1 MRLRFTLAVM
11 LVTLVAL
18 ATLLIPLAGYLRD
31 VETDRI
37 LTTLQRDAFVLAGRS
52 EEALETSEPE
62 VTTIT
67 ELAREYRDETG
78 ARVVIVDGAGTAIVT
93 SDDDP
98 GRVGDPYASRPEI
111 SEALGGDIATG
122 VRHSTTLGIDLLYV
136 AVPVLSGERVLGAV
150 RLTYPAQ
157 VVTDAVNGKLA
168 SLGIAGLTTVAAA
181 GVVGAILASGVT
193 RRLRRLTELSEGF
206 AEGRLDDRAD
216 PSSGAPELRSLARSF
231 NTMAARL
238 GESLDE
244 QRRFASDA
252 AHQLRTPITALR
264 LRLDRARDLIGD
276 GDAEG
281 ASDRIA
287 SALDEADRLDGM
299 VEGLLALARSE
310 GGMLRLEPTDL
321 ADVARDAIER
331 WEPLASE
338 SGVAL
343 AAHVTPGLRPALTA
357 RAALDQ
363 ILDNLIDNAL
373 SAGPGGSID
382 LEVRGGPEPSIHVLD
397 RGPGLS
403 TDRLARAGERSW
415 TTKPD
420 GTGLGLPIALRLA
433 RAAGARLAL
442 ANREAGGFDAAVI
455 VERFAPH
462 RPGDRIGR
470 HHDGPHARE
479 EGAP

>member
-1 MRLRFTLAVM
+1 MRLRFTVAVM

-18 ATLLIPLAGYLRD
+18 ATLLIPLAGYLSD

-37 LTTLQRDAFVLAGRS
+37 TTTLQRDAFVLAGRS
-52 EEALETSEPE
+52 EEALEESELE
-62 VTTIT
+62 VATIT
-67 ELAREYRDETG
+67 GLAREYSERTG
-78 ARVVIVDGAGTAIVT
+78 ARVVIVDAAGTAIVT

-111 SEALGGDIATG
+111 AEALAGDIATG

-136 AVPVLSGERVLGAV
+136 AVPVLSGGNVLGAV

-168 SLGIAGLTTVAAA
+168 ALAVAGLTTVLAA

-206 AEGRLDDRAD
+206 AEGRLDARAD
-216 PSSGAPELRSLARSF
+216 PDSGAPELRSLARSF
-231 NTMAARL
+231 NGMATRL

-264 LRLDRARDLIGD
+264 LRLDRARDLI
-276 GDAEG
+276 AEG
-281 ASDRIA
+281 DSEGAATRIA
-287 SALDEADRLDGM
+287 SALEEADRLDGM

-310 GGMLRLEPTDL
+310 GGLLRLEPTDL
-321 ADVARDAIER
+321 GEVARGAAER

-338 SGVAL
+338 SGADLTVHVA
-343 AAHVTPGLRPALTA
+343 PGVRPALTA

-373 SAGPGGSID
+373 SADPGGALDI
-382 LEVRGGPEPSIHVLD
+382 EVHAGPEPSVHVLD
-397 RGPGLS
+397 HGPGLPD
-403 TDRLARAGERSW
+403 DRLATATERSW

-420 GTGLGLPIALRLA
+420 GTGLGLAIAARLA
-433 RAAGARLAL
+433 RAAGGRLEL
-442 ANREAGGFDAAVI
+442 ANRPSGGFDAAVVI
-455 VERFAPH
+455 ERVAPH
-462 RPGDRIGR
+462 RP
-470 HHDGPHARE
+470 PAR
-479 EGAP
+479 